1 MERRKN
7 EDKEYDL
14 EMYEGRQ
21 EARKLIKDFKKEMEE
36 DYVYHEL
43 EQNVIL
49 SSFKTS
55 SYTCLLS
62 CLVVTALS

>member
-49 SSFKTS
+49 SSF
-55 SYTCLLS
+55 
-62 CLVVTALS
+62 